1 MYHLILRD
9 FKFFDSKYVFYTLLS
24 WYLQGI
30 WYVSNAEQIK
40 KFLKSNIEMTKCLFM
55 RIDSSILKFY

>member
-30 WYVSNAEQIK
+30 WYESNAEQIK
-40 KFLKSNIEMTKCLFM
+40 KFLKSNIEMTKRLFM

>member
-40 KFLKSNIEMTKCLFM
+40 KFLKSNIEMTKRLFM